1 MAVICYQYFHF
12 CVMRFYKIRAN
23 GHCNIQSLDK
33 LGQTKRAAAAELL
46 ISGQS
51 APVTPVNAHLSVMF
65 GSGFRLRKV
74 AERGSPFH
82 CLHVVTRE
90 FLSTHQVY
98 DELNTCATY

>member
-46 ISGQS
+46 TSGQP
-51 APVTPVNAHLSVMF
+51 APVTPVNAHLSLMF
-65 GSGFRLRKV
+65 GSGFRSRKV
-74 AERGSPFH
+74 AERESPFH

-90 FLSTHQVY
+90 FLSTRQVY